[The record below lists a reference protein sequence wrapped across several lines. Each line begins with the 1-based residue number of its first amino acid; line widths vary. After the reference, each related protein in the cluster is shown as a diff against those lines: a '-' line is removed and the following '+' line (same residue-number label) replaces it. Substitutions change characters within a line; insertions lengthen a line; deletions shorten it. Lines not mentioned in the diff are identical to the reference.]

1 MGRIDRRQFLKTLG
15 GGALGAAAGAAL
27 AQGAPQTSRQRGKE
41 RGVNWQIGC
50 FNRPWGR
57 WGYDTALEGMK
68 TAGYRLTGILGDHA
82 GEPFL
87 TPGATPDYLDRL
99 KRRIA
104 ERGLTPLIGWLRTR
118 HDIPLEESVR
128 LARVQIDNGQRMG
141 LKYLMTV
148 GVDPREAYDHFYR
161 VMAESAP
168 YAAERGIQIVMKPH
182 GGCSA
187 AADEMLTCVERVGH
201 ANFRIWFDAGN
212 IIHYTGKDPV
222 AEVERVAPLVTGF
235 CAKDCAKPGGDV
247 MLQFGEGRVDFQ
259 GVFRVLKQAGFS
271 GPVMVECCAGQ
282 TPEEVTQKARENRL
296 FLERLFA
303 SL

>member
-1 MGRIDRRQFLKTLG
+1 MGRIDRRQFIRTLG
-15 GGALGAAAGAAL
+15 SCAFGALATTAL
-27 AQGAPQTSRQRGKE
+27 AETALRPDEQRRKE
-41 RGVNWQIGC
+41 RGVNWQTGC

-57 WGYDTALEGMK
+57 WGYDAALEGMK

-87 TPGATPDYLDRL
+87 TPEATPDYLDSL

-104 ERGLTPLIGWLRTR
+104 DRGLTPVIGWLRTR

-128 LARVQIDNGQRMG
+128 LARIQIDNGQRMG

-161 VMAESAP
+161 VMAESAK
-168 YAAERGIQIVMKPH
+168 YAAERGIQIVLKPH

-187 AADEMLTCVERVGH
+187 AADELLTCVERVGH

-222 AEVERVAPLVTGF
+222 AEVARVASLVTGF

-247 MLQFGEGRVDFQ
+247 MLQFGDGKVDFR
-259 GVFRVLKQAGFS
+259 GVFRALKTAGFS

-296 FLERLFA
+296 FLEKLFA